1 MPQSFT
7 PLKGTAAHRHGLN
20 EKRAGFQKKNPT
32 VDDCHTRR
40 ISYTRSL
47 IGSWLYSEFRK
58 DTIVTW
64 LHLPPIMFLSPP
76 TIWEARDQPEPG
88 SFFPY
93 SFWDGETLETRLVTR
108 ETVKSNEE
116 NFFTKGKSNSENFID
131 N

>member
-7 PLKGTAAHRHGLN
+7 PLEETAAHRHGLN
-20 EKRAGFQKKNPT
+20 EKRAGFQKKKHT

-64 LHLPPIMFLSPP
+64 LHLPRIMFLSPP
-76 TIWEARDQPEPG
+76 TFWEARDQPEPG
-88 SFFPY
+88 SFFPRMKDPGNEVESAPVFLNKY
-93 SFWDGETLETRLVTR
+93 FPEKRSFGQ
-108 ETVKSNEE
+108 
-116 NFFTKGKSNSENFID
+116 IC
-131 N
+131 